1 MQYGTTNN
9 MNENVVEILIYLYE
23 NYMDSEQNAL
33 SDQDQLHEELV
44 RAGFTSKEIAKAFLW
59 MDELALRQ
67 SSQYFRPHTEHSIRI
82 YTGEELERLDT
93 ECRGLLPFLEQN
105 GILDQ
110 AGRELV
116 IDRAL
121 ALDTHTVV
129 VDDLKWVVLLVLINQ
144 PGQESAFAQME
155 DLVYND
161 VPVHLH

>member
-1 MQYGTTNN
+1 

-23 NYMDSEQNAL
+23 NYMDSEKSAL

-44 RAGFTSKEIAKAFLW
+44 QAGFTSKEIDKAFLW
-59 MDELALRQ
+59 MDELELRQ
-67 SSQYFRPHTEHSIRI
+67 SSQDFRPHTEHSIRI
-82 YTGEELERLDT
+82 YTDEEMGRLDT
-93 ECRGLLPFLEQN
+93 ECRGLLLFLEQN

-116 IDRAL
+116 IDRVL
-121 ALDTHTVV
+121 ALDTRTVA
-129 VDDLKWVVLLVLINQ
+129 VDDLKWVALLVLINQ

-161 VPVHLH
+161 IPVYLH